1 MSAKNVE
8 AVADMVQKGYQSADS
23 AAEELNEVK
32 QPNTPAIKFE
42 AEGTLD
48 DPIVINN
55 SVPVPAL
62 KDPGKRRGLASMVS
76 DCLCGRLIYADI
88 L

>member
-1 MSAKNVE
+1 MSAKRVE
-8 AVADMVQKGYQSADS
+8 AVADMAQKDYQSADS
-23 AAEELNEVK
+23 ASEELDEVS
-32 QPNTPAIKFE
+32 QPNAPAIKFE
-42 AEGTLD
+42 AEGTLS
-48 DPIVINN
+48 DPIVIDN